1 MTLRRTETDQGN
13 SVDTWLDIA
22 YEQVKD
28 MRIGTMT
35 DKEVTMLSSYLIAMG
50 LDAVATAINEQG
62 YGEQIAYELDRIG
75 DKLEKLDGIRIRLGD
90 IYNQM

>member
-1 MTLRRTETDQGN
+1 MTLRRTETEGN

-35 DKEVTMLSSYLIAMG
+35 DKEVTMLSSYVIAMG
-50 LDAVATAINEQG
+50 LDAVATAIHEQG
-62 YGEQIAYELDRIG
+62 HGEQIAYELDRIG